1 MLGIIDRFENNFAVV
16 ELENEKMINIDV
28 SKLPQDVKEG
38 DVLNID
44 EEITINFEQ
53 TQKLKKQIDKLIED
67 IWE

>member
-28 SKLPQDVKEG
+28 SKLPQDAKEG

-53 TQKLKKQIDKLIED
+53 TQKLKKQIDKFIED